1 MPPANE
7 LPAPA
12 LNQARPKRRITIL
25 RKGLMVLALP
35 LLYQAVFIGLLL
47 KRQHDLNDAQFW
59 TLHTKTVMETS
70 DHLFLLLVTQHSNLR
85 AYILTGNPVFE
96 DEMNNTQKNLR
107 AALLRLKALIQDNR
121 SQEDRLNHIAKL
133 AQSQLEFQDQVIAEV
148 RTSERNKAVSEIK
161 TLKGKELMDDL
172 QNAIDSFRAQEEKLD
187 TERLETLRRSDVEQ
201 MWLLV
206 GGMAVNL
213 FVGALA
219 AGMFSREIGSRILA
233 VAENTRRIACGEKLP
248 PILGGTDEIHDL
260 DAQFHSMSDALDGA
274 RFKERVYQQTLERR
288 ASELTRANRDL
299 SHKTQE
305 IEMFVYSVSHDLR
318 SPLVNLQGFS
328 KELGTA
334 RLALQNILA
343 GDLSDEARD
352 SAKALIERDVTES
365 IHYIQTA
372 VTRLSGIID
381 ALLRLSRAGRVE
393 YRPAQVAL
401 PLVISR
407 ILEAMRG
414 TIAQRNVEITVLD
427 LAPVWAD
434 PTAVEQ
440 IFANL
445 IGNAVN
451 YLDPNRPGKIEIGMT
466 ERQVDDLEHPL
477 TYYVKDNGL
486 GIADAYLPKVF
497 AVFQRLHGSV
507 APGEGVGLALV
518 RRMVERHGGKVW
530 VESIE
535 GVGSTFL
542 VAFPAKAE
550 FSPLSA
556 VAPRKESVNFRSR
569 HLQCPPTTP

>member
-1 MPPANE
+1 MPASTPAASE
-7 LPAPA
+7 LPPSAPEKA
-12 LNQARPKRRITIL
+12 KTKSRVTIL

-59 TLHTKTVMETS
+59 AMHTKKVIETT

-85 AYILTGNPVFE
+85 AYILTSNPVFE
-96 DEMNNTQKNLR
+96 DDLASTQKSLR
-107 AALLRLKALIQDNR
+107 AAMGDLRALIQDNR
-121 SQEDRLNHIAKL
+121 GQQGRLDQITQL
-133 AQSQLEFQDQVIAEV
+133 AQSQLEFEDQVVAQV
-148 RTSERNKAVSEIK
+148 RTSDRDKAVSAVK

-172 QNAIDSFRAQEEKLD
+172 QKSIDEFRAHEETLD
-187 TERLETLRRSDVEQ
+187 TLRLETLRRSNVEQ
-201 MWLLV
+201 TWLLV

-213 FVGALA
+213 VVGGLA
-219 AGMFSREIGSRILA
+219 AGMFSREIGDRIQA
-233 VAENTRRIACGEKLP
+233 VAENTRRIARGDKLP

-260 DAQFHSMSDALDGA
+260 DAQFHAMADALNGA

-288 ASELTRANRDL
+288 AAELTRANRDL

-328 KELGTA
+328 RELGTA
-334 RLALQNILA
+334 RLELQNILT
-343 GDLSDEARD
+343 GDLSDEARA
-352 SAKALIERDVTES
+352 SAKLLIDRDVAES

-393 YRPAQVAL
+393 YRPKLVEL
-401 PLVISR
+401 PPVISR

-414 TIAQRNVEITVLD
+414 TITQRKAEITVLD

-466 ERQVDDLEHPL
+466 EREVDDLENPL

-518 RRMVERHGGKVW
+518 RRVVERHGGKVW
-530 VESIE
+530 VESAE

-542 VAFPAKAE
+542 VAFPAKPE

-556 VAPRKESVNFRSR
+556 VAPRKESINFRTR
-569 HLQCPPTTP
+569 TPP

>member
-1 MPPANE
+1 MQASTTAASEPLASSLE
-7 LPAPA
+7 K
-12 LNQARPKRRITIL
+12 ARPKGRVTIL

-47 KRQHDLNDAQFW
+47 KGQRELNNAQYW
-59 TLHTKTVMETS
+59 AIHTKKVIETA
-70 DHLFLLLVTQHSNLR
+70 DHLYLLLVTQHSNLR

-96 DEMNNTQKNLR
+96 DDMKNTQSNLR
-107 AALLRLKALIQDNR
+107 AAMQNLRALIRDNH
-121 SQEDRLNHIAKL
+121 SQEDRLDHITRL

-148 RTSERNKAVSEIK
+148 STSERDKAVSAVK
-161 TLKGKELMDDL
+161 TLKGKELMDEL
-172 QNAIDSFRAQEEKLD
+172 QNEIDSFRANEEKLD
-187 TERLETLRRSDVEQ
+187 AARLEKLRHSSVDQ
-201 MWLLV
+201 TWLLV

-213 FVGALA
+213 LVGALA
-219 AGMFSREIGSRILA
+219 AAMFSREIGDRILA
-233 VAENTRRIACGEKLP
+233 VAENTRRIARGEKLP

-260 DAQFHSMSDALDGA
+260 DAQFHLMSDAMDRA

-288 ASELTRANRDL
+288 ANELTRANHDL

-328 KELGTA
+328 RELGTA
-334 RLALQNILA
+334 RLELQNILA
-343 GDLSDEARD
+343 GNLSDEGRTAAKLLIDRD
-352 SAKALIERDVTES
+352 MAES
-365 IHYIQTA
+365 VHYIQTA

-393 YRPAQVAL
+393 YRPRLVEL
-401 PLVISR
+401 PPVVSR
-407 ILEAMRG
+407 IVEAMRV
-414 TIAQRNVEITVLD
+414 TIAERHAEITVLG
-427 LAPVWAD
+427 LTPVWAD

-451 YLDPNRPGKIEIGMT
+451 YLDASRPGRIEIGMT
-466 ERQVDDLEHPL
+466 EREVDDMEKPL
-477 TYYVKDNGL
+477 VYYVKDNGL

-530 VESIE
+530 VESAA
-535 GVGSTFL
+535 GVGSTFF
-542 VAFPAKAE
+542 VAFPSKPE
-550 FSPLSA
+550 LSPLSA
-556 VAPRKESVNFRSR
+556 VAPRKESVSFRSR
-569 HLQCPPTTP
+569 TLK

>member
-1 MPPANE
+1 MQTTTTGGNEPAA
-7 LPAPA
+7 APEKTK
-12 LNQARPKRRITIL
+12 PKGRVTIL

-47 KRQHDLNDAQFW
+47 KRQHELNDAQFW
-59 TLHTKTVMETS
+59 AMHTKKVIETT
-70 DHLFLLLVTQHSNLR
+70 DHLFLLIVTQHSNLR
-85 AYILTGNPVFE
+85 AYIVSSNPAFE
-96 DEMNNTQKNLR
+96 DEMKNTQTNLR
-107 AALLRLKALIQDNR
+107 SAMQDLKGLVQDNH
-121 SQEDRLNHIAKL
+121 SQQDRLDHIAKL
-133 AQSQLEFQDQVIAEV
+133 AQSQLAFQDEVIAEV
-148 RTSERNKAVSEIK
+148 RSTDRDKAITAVK
-161 TLKGKELMDDL
+161 TLKGKELMDEL
-172 QNAIDSFRAQEEKLD
+172 QNAIDTFRATEEKLD
-187 TERLETLRRSDVEQ
+187 AERLETLRRSGVEQ
-201 MWLLV
+201 TWLLI

-213 FVGALA
+213 AVGALS
-219 AGMFSREIGSRILA
+219 AGMFSREIGDRILA
-233 VAENTRRIACGEKLP
+233 VAENTRRIARGEKLP
-248 PILGGTDEIHDL
+248 PVLGGTDEIHDL
-260 DAQFHSMSDALDGA
+260 DAQFHSMSDALNGA

-288 ASELTRANRDL
+288 ATELTRANRDL

-328 KELGTA
+328 RELGTA
-334 RLALQNILA
+334 RLELQNILA
-343 GDLSDEARD
+343 GDFSEEARG
-352 SAKALIERDVTES
+352 SAKLLIDRDVTES

-393 YRPAQVAL
+393 YRPKWIEL
-401 PLVISR
+401 PPIISR

-414 TIAQRNVEITVLD
+414 TITERKAEITVQD

-434 PTAVEQ
+434 PTAIEQ

-451 YLDPNRPGKIEIGMT
+451 YLDSTRPGKIEIGMT
-466 ERQVDDLEHPL
+466 EREVDDLEDSL

-486 GIADAYLPKVF
+486 GIAEAYLPKVF

-535 GVGSTFL
+535 GTGSTFL

-550 FSPLSA
+550 FSPLSV
-556 VAPRKESVNFRSR
+556 VAPRKESISVRPR
-569 HLQCPPTTP
+569 TQK